1 MTEDQQKL
9 LQRIYTEQQMTES
22 NLGLMQ
28 QRLETIQVYL
38 TNYRSGLMVLEEIE
52 KREEGE
58 ELLINVGGSIF
69 VEAKLLNPGKVTRG
83 LGSGIRVE
91 QSVEEAKNVVSEA
104 VESLEKQYEKL
115 AQEYQTLVQRAAV
128 LNAQFQQLAAQI
140 QSGQGA
146 APSEEE

>member
-1 MTEDQQKL
+1 MTEEQQKL

-28 QRLETIQVYL
+28 QRLEAIQVYL

-52 KREEGE
+52 KKEEGE
-58 ELLINVGGSIF
+58 EMLINVGGSIF
-69 VEAKLLNPGKVTRG
+69 VEAKLLNPDKVTRG

-91 QSVEEAKNVVSEA
+91 QSVTTAKEVVSEA

-115 AQEYQTLVQRAAV
+115 AQEYQSLIQRASI

-140 QSGQGA
+140 QGSQP
-146 APSEEE
+146 PSEEE

>member
-1 MTEDQQKL
+1 MTEEQQKL

-52 KREEGE
+52 KKEEGE
-58 ELLINVGGSIF
+58 EMLINVGGSIF
-69 VEAKLLNPGKVTRG
+69 VEAKLRNPDKVTRG

-91 QSVEEAKNVVSEA
+91 QSVTTAKEVVSEA

-115 AQEYQTLVQRAAV
+115 AQEYQSLLQRASI

-140 QSGQGA
+140 QSSQPPG
-146 APSEEE
+146 EEE

>member
-28 QRLETIQVYL
+28 QRIEAIQVYL

-52 KREEGE
+52 KKGEGE

-69 VEAKLLNPGKVTRG
+69 VEAKLMNPNKVTRG
-83 LGSGIRVE
+83 LGSGIRIE
-91 QSVEEAKNVVSEA
+91 QSVKDAKEVVTGA
-104 VESLEKQYEKL
+104 VESLEQQYEKL
-115 AQEYQTLVQRAAV
+115 VQDYQKLLQRASI

-140 QSGQGA
+140 QSTQS
-146 APSEEE
+146 PDEEE